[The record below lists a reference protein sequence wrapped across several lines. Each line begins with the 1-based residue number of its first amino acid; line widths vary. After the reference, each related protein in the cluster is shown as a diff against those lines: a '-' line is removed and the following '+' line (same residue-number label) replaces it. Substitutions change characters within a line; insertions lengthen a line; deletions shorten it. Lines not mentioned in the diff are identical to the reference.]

1 MSAQQTSDLPIS
13 LHDVIKGR
21 FGEAAP
27 QQGRTS
33 RRSGV
38 GRLGTSSIGGRA
50 EPAKGASAPSNPLFP
65 RRRTSTSL
73 RSHLKMKRELISMEI
88 SALVIERR
96 HCRMSQGTQTRLASG
111 RSIDGIRNPVTR
123 LHSQRDRWLDTQ
135 LQIGD
140 LGLEM
145 YRP

>member
-1 MSAQQTSDLPIS
+1 
-13 LHDVIKGR
+13 
-21 FGEAAP
+21 
-27 QQGRTS
+27 
-33 RRSGV
+33 
-38 GRLGTSSIGGRA
+38 
-50 EPAKGASAPSNPLFP
+50 
-65 RRRTSTSL
+65 
-73 RSHLKMKRELISMEI
+73 
-88 SALVIERR
+88 
-96 HCRMSQGTQTRLASG
+96 MSQGTQTRLASG